1 MKKNNKGFTL
11 VELLITLGILSVIMV
26 VSSEFLINLVN
37 TSVKIQ
43 SKNEVEQNYNF
54 IVTKLTKM
62 LQDST
67 SVSMNGAAINFTL
80 GNQNYLLEKNSNDDL
95 VLNGTQI
102 SSVDIKQ
109 LPNLDIFEVASQ
121 DPIQVKL
128 NFELVKDFATKYESS
143 QNVERI
149 ITLRR
154 SYKN

>member
-1 MKKNNKGFTL
+1 MKKINKGFTL
-11 VELLITLGILSVIMV
+11 VELLITLGVLSIIMI

-54 IVTKLTKM
+54 IVTKITKM

-67 SVSMNGAAINFTL
+67 SVSMDGENITF
-80 GNQNYLLEKNSNDDL
+80 
-95 VLNGTQI
+95 VLNSKNYSLQLNATADLLLNGSQI
-102 SSVDIKQ
+102 SSAKIIEF
-109 LPNLDIFEVASQ
+109 PNQNIFKIVNQ
-121 DPIQVKL
+121 DPVQVNL
-128 NFELVKDFATKYESS
+128 NFQIIKDAGTKYESS
-143 QNVERI
+143 QKVERI

>member
-1 MKKNNKGFTL
+1 MKRFNKGFTL
-11 VELLITLGILSVIMV
+11 VELLITLGVLSIIMV

-54 IVTKLTKM
+54 IVTKITKM

-67 SVSMNGAAINFTL
+67 SVSMDGENITF
-80 GNQNYLLEKNSNDDL
+80 
-95 VLNGTQI
+95 VLNSKNYSLQLNSTADLLLNGSQI
-102 SSVDIKQ
+102 SSADIIEF
-109 LPNLDIFEVASQ
+109 PNQNIFKIVNQ
-121 DPIQVKL
+121 DPVQVNL
-128 NFELVKDFATKYESS
+128 NFQIIKDAGTKYESS
-143 QNVERI
+143 QKVERI

>member
-1 MKKNNKGFTL
+1 MIIFF
-11 VELLITLGILSVIMV
+11 
-26 VSSEFLINLVN
+26 SEFLINLVN

-67 SVSMNGAAINFTL
+67 SVSKL
-80 GNQNYLLEKNSNDDL
+80 DDKNISF
-95 VLNGTQI
+95 VLNSKNYSLLLNSTGDLLLNGSQI
-102 SSVDIKQ
+102 SSAEIVK
-109 LPNLDIFEVASQ
+109 LPNQEEIFGVGG
-121 DPIQVKL
+121 DPVQVKL
-128 NFELVKDFATKYESS
+128 NFQIIKDARTKYESS
-143 QNVERI
+143 QKVERI